1 MAAQTLKMNV
11 GGMTCGNCARS
22 VERKLSATPG
32 VTKATVDLVN
42 ACATVDYDADMVKPE
57 TLADAVRQLGFEVP
71 A

>member
-1 MAAQTLKMNV
+1 MLAQTLKMKV
-11 GGMTCGNCARS
+11 GGMTCGNCSRS

-42 ACATVDYDADMVKPE
+42 ASATVEYDADMVKPE
-57 TLADAVRQLGFEVP
+57 ALADAVRHLGYEVP